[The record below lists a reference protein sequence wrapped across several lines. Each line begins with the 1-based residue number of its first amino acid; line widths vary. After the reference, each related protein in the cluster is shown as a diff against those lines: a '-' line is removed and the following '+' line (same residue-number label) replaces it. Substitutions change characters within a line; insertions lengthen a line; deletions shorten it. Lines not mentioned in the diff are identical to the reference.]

1 MRGFKALR
9 AVCLFAGLLVCW
21 LEGLAKHVKVPARGE
36 GPPHSLRVKE
46 IKRLREGPP
55 PYLANEQTKRA
66 LCARLRLQHPR
77 IVGPFNRR
85 LIRCFDT
92 HG

>member
-55 PYLANEQTKRA
+55 PYLANLLANKRTNETRA
-66 LCARLRLQHPR
+66 LRAITSAAPPDCRAVQ
-77 IVGPFNRR
+77 
-85 LIRCFDT
+85 
-92 HG
+92 